1 MLFILFCLIMRTG
14 YQGKQF
20 EFMLKEMR
28 RPQVQTIDELI
39 QNEYLIWL
47 SYDDMEAVKDMEFVE
62 RWFRQFVN
70 LIENLIGCLG
80 LS

>member
-1 MLFILFCLIMRTG
+1 MRTG

-47 SYDDMEAVKDMEFVE
+47 SYNDMEAVKDMEFVE
-62 RWFRQFVN
+62 R
-70 LIENLIGCLG
+70 
-80 LS
+80 

>member
-47 SYDDMEAVKDMEFVE
+47 SYNDMEAVKDMEFVE